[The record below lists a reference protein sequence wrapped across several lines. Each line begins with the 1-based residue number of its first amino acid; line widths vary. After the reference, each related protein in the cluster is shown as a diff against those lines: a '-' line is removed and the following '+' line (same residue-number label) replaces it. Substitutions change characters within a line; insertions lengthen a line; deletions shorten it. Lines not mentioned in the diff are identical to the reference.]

1 MKEFCET
8 IATKELTDEVLLTLD
23 LYNTDR
29 KIKQGQTQL
38 YIISLE
44 NGDDIQE
51 LARTQNEIKARRL
64 FRVIVSQLRKE
75 IEEQD
80 ELGRVL

>member
-1 MKEFCET
+1 MKDFCET